1 MPDEKE
7 ITRCFI
13 FYNDLIAGGKSYDE
27 IIRPVTNRLNK
38 ILDIEKGE
46 YIEEPDLYSISMRKE
61 ITLFHKIMNY
71 IETGKSY
78 QEVFFMQTYSQL
90 KDISSR
96 FRIEKFK
103 KLCEKYP
110 YIVYGR
116 DGLFVCA
123 DTKNNYGKELS
134 DLVKSEIKK
143 LKTKFVEKFVNGIYI
158 FLPKEYIV
166 QTKK

>member
-71 IETGKSY
+71 IIK
-78 QEVFFMQTYSQL
+78 F
-90 KDISSR
+90 SS
-96 FRIEKFK
+96 I
-103 KLCEKYP
+103 KLYRCHP
-110 YIVYGR
+110 RLG
-116 DGLFVCA
+116 G
-123 DTKNNYGKELS
+123 
-134 DLVKSEIKK
+134 DLEMVA
-143 LKTKFVEKFVNGIYI
+143 
-158 FLPKEYIV
+158 PD
-166 QTKK
+166 